1 MAIRFTSVVAN
12 AKQMIT
18 KNQQVVP
25 KGYVPV
31 YVGEQTDKKR
41 YVVPLSFLSRPAF
54 QELLQRAED
63 EFGFNHPMGALTI
76 PCTEQTFFNLTS
88 KLRC

>member
-1 MAIRFTSVVAN
+1 MAIRFTSVLTN

-18 KNQQVVP
+18 KNQLVVP

-76 PCTEQTFFNLTS
+76 PCTEQTFFTLTS
-88 KLRC
+88 QLRC